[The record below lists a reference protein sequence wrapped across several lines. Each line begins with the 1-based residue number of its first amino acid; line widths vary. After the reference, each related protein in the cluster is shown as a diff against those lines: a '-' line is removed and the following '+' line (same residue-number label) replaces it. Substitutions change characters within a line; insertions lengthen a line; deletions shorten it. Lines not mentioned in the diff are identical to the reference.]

1 MENTTIKEAR
11 SERAEGVVH
20 HLRAKIQDYVPIVG
34 RSTIEELMAIAER
47 LSGKVIQN
55 INSTFTGGGV
65 AEILRRMVPLLNQ
78 LGVDARWTTIKGSD
92 EFFGVTKKFHNALHG
107 RKEDISSED
116 FSLFLEVN
124 KRNIEELKFQGDIIF
139 IHDPQPVA
147 LIAKK
152 KELGGRWIWRCHID
166 VSNPDKRVWEFL
178 RNFVIEYDATVFSAP
193 NFTQQLSIRQ
203 FLISPSIDPLS
214 DKNKELPPEIIDSVL
229 SKYGLDKDKPIIAQ
243 ISRFDYLK
251 DPIGVIQAFE
261 MARKSIDCQL
271 VLAGGTS
278 TDDPESEKVLEEVR
292 ERAAGKPD
300 IHILLIPPESDI
312 EINALQR
319 AATVILQKSIK
330 EGFGLTVTET
340 LWKGKPVVASAVG
353 GIQLQIKNKF
363 TGLLCHSIEGAAY
376 AIKRL
381 LSNPEYATWLGKNA
395 REHVRQNFLITR
407 HLKDYLLLFISLYYP
422 SDVIYL

>member
-1 MENTTIKEAR
+1 MEKEISYR
-11 SERAEGVVH
+11 P
-20 HLRAKIQDYVPIVG
+20 RAKIQDYVPIVG
-34 RSTIEELMAIAER
+34 RSTIEELRALAER

-65 AEILRRMVPLLNQ
+65 AEILMRMVPLLNQ
-78 LGVDARWTTIKGSD
+78 LGVNAQWTTISGHKD
-92 EFFGVTKKFHNALHG
+92 FFDVTKKFHNALHG
-107 RKEDISSED
+107 RKEDVSSED
-116 FSLFLEVN
+116 FSLFLEVS
-124 KRNIEELKFQGDIIF
+124 KKNIEDLKFQGDIF
-139 IHDPQPVA
+139 YIHDPQPVA

-152 KELGGRWIWRCHID
+152 KELGGKWIWRCHID
-166 VSNPDKRVWEFL
+166 VSNPDKRVWEFV
-178 RNFVIEYDATVFSAP
+178 RNFVTDYDSAVFSAP
-193 NFTQQLSIRQ
+193 NFTQELPIRQ
-203 FLISPSIDPLS
+203 FLISPSIDPLG
-214 DKNKELPPEIIDSVL
+214 DKNKELSLETIDSVL

-261 MARKSIDCQL
+261 MVRKSVDCQL
-271 VLAGGTS
+271 ILAGGTA
-278 TDDPESEKVLEEVR
+278 TDDPESEKVLEVVR
-292 ERAAGKPD
+292 ERASNNPD

-330 EGFGLTVTET
+330 EGFGLTVTEA

-353 GIQLQIKNKF
+353 GIQLQIKDKF
-363 TGLLCHSIEGAAY
+363 TGLLCHSVEGAAY

-381 LSNPEYATWLGKNA
+381 LSNPEYANWLGKNA
-395 REHVRQNFLITR
+395 QEHVRQNFLITR

>member
-1 MENTTIKEAR
+1 MERVIY
-11 SERAEGVVH
+11 H
-20 HLRAKIQDYVPIVG
+20 QPRAKIQDYVPIVG
-34 RSTIEELMAIAER
+34 RSTIEELRELAER

-65 AEILRRMVPLLNQ
+65 AEILTRMVPLLNQ
-78 LGVDARWTTIKGSD
+78 LGVDAQWTIIKGQKD
-92 EFFGVTKKFHNALHG
+92 FFDVTKKFHNALHG
-107 RKEDISSED
+107 RNEDISSED

-124 KRNIEELKFQGDIIF
+124 RKNIEELRFGGDIIF

-152 KELGGRWIWRCHID
+152 KELGGKWIWRCHID
-166 VSNPDKRVWEFL
+166 VSNPDKRVWEFV
-178 RNFVIEYDATVFSAP
+178 RNFVTDYDAAVFSAP
-193 NFTQQLSIRQ
+193 NFTQQLPIRQ
-203 FLISPSIDPLS
+203 FMISPSIDPLS
-214 DKNKELPPEIIDSVL
+214 DKNKELPSEVIDSAL
-229 SKYGLDKDKPIIAQ
+229 NKYGLDKDKPIIAQ

-261 MARKSIDCQL
+261 MVRKSIDCQL
-271 VLAGGTS
+271 VLAGGTA

-292 ERAAGKPD
+292 ERASGNPD
-300 IHILLIPPESDI
+300 IHILLIPPESDM
-312 EINALQR
+312 EINALQQ

-330 EGFGLTVTET
+330 EGFGLTVTEA

-353 GIQLQIKNKF
+353 GIQLQVKNKL
-363 TGLLCHSIEGAAY
+363 TGLLCHSVEGAAY

-381 LSNPEYATWLGKNA
+381 LSNREYAAWLGKNA

-407 HLKDYLLLFISLYYP
+407 HLKDYMLLFISLYNP
-422 SDVIYL
+422 SDAIYL

>member
-1 MENTTIKEAR
+1 MEKEIF
-11 SERAEGVVH
+11 H
-20 HLRAKIQDYVPIVG
+20 HPKAKIQDYVPVVG
-34 RSTIEELMAIAER
+34 RSTIEELRALAER

-65 AEILRRMVPLLNQ
+65 AEILTRMVPLLNQ
-78 LGVDARWTTIKGSD
+78 LGVDARWTTIKGNE
-92 EFFGVTKKFHNALHG
+92 EFFGVTKKFHNSLHG
-107 RKEDISSED
+107 RKEHISSED
-116 FSLFLEVN
+116 LSLFLEVN
-124 KRNIEELKFQGDIIF
+124 KKNVGELIFDGDIIF
-139 IHDPQPVA
+139 VHDPQPVA
-147 LIAKK
+147 LISEKK
-152 KELGGRWIWRCHID
+152 RFGEKWIWRCHID
-166 VSNPDKRVWEFL
+166 VSNPDKRVWEFV
-178 RNFVIEYDATVFSAP
+178 RNFVAEYDAAVFSAP
-193 NFTQQLSIRQ
+193 NFTQQLPIRQ

-214 DKNKELPPEIIDSVL
+214 DKNKELPSEVIDSVFD
-229 SKYGLDKDKPIIAQ
+229 KYGLDKDKPIIAQ

-251 DPIGVIQAFE
+251 DPLGVIQAFE
-261 MARKSIDCQL
+261 MVRKSIDCQL
-271 VLAGGTS
+271 ILAGGTA
-278 TDDPESEKVLEEVR
+278 TDDPESEKVLDEVR
-292 ERAAGKPD
+292 ERVSGNPD

-330 EGFGLTVTET
+330 EGFGLTVTEA

-353 GIQLQIKNKF
+353 GIQLQVKNKF

-381 LSNPEYATWLGKNA
+381 LSNPEYADWLGKNA

>member
-1 MENTTIKEAR
+1 LEKAIF
-11 SERAEGVVH
+11 H
-20 HLRAKIQDYVPIVG
+20 HPRAKIQDYVPIVG
-34 RSTIEELMAIAER
+34 RSAIEELRALAER
-47 LSGKVIQN
+47 LSGKVVQN

-65 AEILRRMVPLLNQ
+65 AEILTRMVPLLNQ
-78 LGVDARWTTIKGSD
+78 LGVDAQWTTITGHKD
-92 EFFGVTKKFHNALHG
+92 FFDVTKKFHNALHG

-116 FSLFLEVN
+116 FSVFLEVS
-124 KRNIEELKFQGDIIF
+124 KKNIEELRFGGDIIF

-152 KELGGRWIWRCHID
+152 KELGGKWIWRCHID

-178 RNFVIEYDATVFSAP
+178 RDFVIEYDAAVFSAP
-193 NFTQQLSIRQ
+193 NFSQQLSIRQ
-203 FLISPSIDPLS
+203 FMISPSIDPLS
-214 DKNKELPPEIIDSVL
+214 DKNKDLPTEIIDSVL
-229 SKYGLDKDKPIIAQ
+229 NKYGLDKDKPIIAQ

-261 MARKSIDCQL
+261 MVRKSIDCQL
-271 VLAGGTS
+271 VLAGGTA

-292 ERAAGKPD
+292 ERASGKPD

-312 EINALQR
+312 EINALQQ

-330 EGFGLTVTET
+330 EGFGLTVTEA

-353 GIQLQIKNKF
+353 GIQLQVKNKL
-363 TGLLCHSIEGAAY
+363 TGLLCHSVEGAAY
-376 AIKRL
+376 AVKRL
-381 LSNPEYATWLGKNA
+381 LSNKEYAAWLGKNA

-422 SDVIYL
+422 SDAIYL

>member
-1 MENTTIKEAR
+1 MEKEIF
-11 SERAEGVVH
+11 H
-20 HLRAKIQDYVPIVG
+20 HSRAKIQDYVPIVG
-34 RSTIEELMAIAER
+34 RSTIEELRALADR

-65 AEILRRMVPLLNQ
+65 AEILTRMVPLLNQ
-78 LGVDARWTTIKGSD
+78 LGVDARWTTIKGSE
-92 EFFGVTKKFHNALHG
+92 EFFSVTKKFHNALHG
-107 RKEDISSED
+107 RKENISSED

-124 KRNIEELKFQGDIIF
+124 KKNIEELKFQGDIIF
-139 IHDPQPVA
+139 IHDPQPAA
-147 LIAKK
+147 LITEK
-152 KELGGRWIWRCHID
+152 KELGKKWIWRCHID
-166 VSNPDKRVWEFL
+166 VSNPDKKVWEFL
-178 RNFVIEYDATVFSAP
+178 RNFVIEYDAAIFSAP
-193 NFTQQLSIRQ
+193 NFTQQLPIRQ

-214 DKNKELPPEIIDSVL
+214 DKNKELSSETIDLVL
-229 SKYGLDKDKPIIAQ
+229 NKYGLYKDKPIIAQ

-261 MARKSIDCQL
+261 MVRKSIDCQL
-271 VLAGGTS
+271 VLGGGTA

-292 ERAAGKPD
+292 ERAYGNPD

-330 EGFGLTVTET
+330 EGFGLTVTEAM
-340 LWKGKPVVASAVG
+340 WKGKPVVASAVG
-353 GIQLQIKNKF
+353 GIQLQVKNKF
-363 TGLLCHSIEGAAY
+363 TGLLCHSVEGAAY

-381 LSNPEYATWLGKNA
+381 LSNPKYADWLGKNA

-407 HLKDYLLLFISLYYP
+407 HLKDYLLLFISLYYD
-422 SDVIYL
+422 SDEIYL

>member
-1 MENTTIKEAR
+1 MEKEIFYH
-11 SERAEGVVH
+11 SK
-20 HLRAKIQDYVPIVG
+20 AKIQDYIPIAG
-34 RSTIEELMAIAER
+34 RSTIEELLSLAER

-65 AEILRRMVPLLNQ
+65 AEILVRMVPLLNQ
-78 LGVDARWTTIKGSD
+78 LGVNARWATIKGNE
-92 EFFGVTKKFHNALHG
+92 EFFDVTKKFHNALHG

-116 FSLFLEVN
+116 FSLFLAVS
-124 KRNIEELKFQGDIIF
+124 KKNIEELNFQGDIIF

-152 KELGGRWIWRCHID
+152 KELGGKWIWRCHID

-178 RNFVIEYDATVFSAP
+178 RDFVIDYDAAVFSVPSFA
-193 NFTQQLSIRQ
+193 QQLPIRQ
-203 FLISPSIDPLS
+203 FMISPSIDPLS
-214 DKNKELPPEIIDSVL
+214 DKNKELPSEVTDSVL
-229 SKYGLDKDKPIIAQ
+229 CKYGLDKDKPIIAQ

-251 DPIGVIQAFE
+251 DPLGVIQAFE
-261 MARKSIDCQL
+261 MVRKSMDCQL
-271 VLAGGTS
+271 VLAGGTA
-278 TDDPESEKVLEEVR
+278 TDDPESEKVLEEVKN
-292 ERAAGKPD
+292 RASDNPD

-319 AATVILQKSIK
+319 AATIILQKSIK
-330 EGFGLTVTET
+330 EGFGLTVTEA

-353 GIQLQIKNKF
+353 GIQLQVKNNF
-363 TGLLCHSIEGAAY
+363 TGLLCHSVEGAAY

-407 HLKDYLLLFISLYYP
+407 HLKDYLLLFVSLYYP
-422 SDVIYL
+422 SEVIYL